1 MGNPLPTAI
10 PIRTMVAAL
19 LALAALSCA
28 SEFGA
33 RKRIQR
39 VPPKDCDRLQAA
51 DHRVRQYRTGD
62 RVQLAW
68 VRNSENYNNFLGQT
82 KALYNGSIPDTSYR
96 NALNSFLG
104 GGSSND
110 RSLSIASSRICPRV
124 S

>member
-1 MGNPLPTAI
+1 MTMGNPLPTAI

-28 SEFGA
+28 SNSAQESGFNAFLQKIATDCKPLIIGSDNIGQAIVFNGLGA
-33 RKRIQR
+33 Q
-39 VPPKDCDRLQAA
+39 P
-51 DHRVRQYRTGD
+51 
-62 RVQLAW
+62 
-68 VRNSENYNNFLGQT
+68 ENYNNFLGQT

-110 RSLSIASSRICPRV
+110 RSFDCIVAHLPKS
-124 S
+124 